1 MEITEKWL
9 GEIGGWQA
17 MKAARAL
24 VEGGHVTVQS
34 AEKGRI
40 RGLAGGGKTKFASG
54 LSFTSRTD
62 VENLCTC
69 PTARRGMICEHALAV
84 VLVHLQG
91 PKKTADVRRPGEA
104 EMRKPAI
111 SASPPLRV
119 SASALKVPG
128 TYTVFLP
135 ENLLTG
141 TMREPVGTYVRYS
154 PGGEGEE
161 SLLAAWLAEQGVK
174 NQSAPMSLP
183 SAVFDAFLRSAAEHP
198 RVIAGKPSGGG
209 LPLSIAREPV
219 RLLITAESKPGEKE
233 VTLRFAGDGQLPLIK
248 TRPGGTWFCRET
260 QSLFQLPPLG
270 PECETLLR
278 ELPTRRPLRWLISQ
292 RESLNDAFQL
302 ELRGAGLEHFHC
314 APVPCTFTL
323 HLDGSLQAVEATLRA
338 EFGGKDWLVGESG
351 RHCAAE
357 TLFPFEDTSTTGLFY
372 LRNESEEARLMAL
385 MESLGFQLG
394 TRVEASGHTLVWKLT
409 KPESVLQLYATD
421 LPRLRREMKVIEGER
436 WRAATRGVA
445 RITPQ
450 IHRRES
456 DDDRR
461 SGQDWLAMEFAYE
474 APDGFR
480 LPRAEVLRLVRSGQ
494 RSVTAKN
501 GKRYLL
507 DLAGV
512 EEFEDTLRD
521 VPLQLTADGARIS
534 GLHADYFLGDS
545 AAPSQLIDEAL
556 LLPRLGD
563 LGPKL
568 RPYQLLGTRWLTTLV
583 ESGRGGVLGD
593 DMGLGKTVQSIAM
606 ICALRSDSLSPV
618 VQSAIS
624 QIPSGERAGVRGE
637 RKASFTPSSP
647 SPSLSPQRGEG
658 PESDSLSPA
667 VQPAISPIPSGE
679 RVGVRGPEASPV
691 LIVCPKSLTG
701 NWRAEFEKF
710 APHLKVAVSQGSN
723 RAGLLSQLAEFDV
736 IITTYQLVV
745 RDQDALQKQP
755 WRLILLDEAS
765 YIRNPDTDA
774 SKAVRSLK
782 AKARLALTGTPVEN
796 SVRDLWSI
804 YQFALPGYLG
814 SRDNFKERFEQPIQ
828 NGLDSPAGLAA
839 SDRLKKL
846 LRPYFLRRMKRE
858 VLKDL
863 PEKIEQIL
871 WCEPSPAQAEVYRR
885 VLEEGREEIKAARKR
900 SGQGGAKMTMF
911 TVLLRLRQTCCDLR
925 LTGLQGDALA
935 GLDADDLS
943 GKWPMLNDKIDAILE
958 SGGKVLVFSQFVQYL
973 KLVRAKLD
981 EKKLDY
987 GYIDGSSNDREA
999 QVKRF
1004 QTDPARKIF
1013 LISLKAGGYGLN
1025 LTAADHVILLDP
1037 WWNPA
1042 VEAQAIDRAHRIGQQ
1057 RVVTAYR
1064 LAMRGTVEERILAL
1078 QQKKRGLIEAT
1089 LDENSPLMTGLA
1101 EGELEE
1107 LLG

>member
-1 MEITEKWL
+1 MCLDASLKRNHPPRQKEMEITEKWL

-219 RLLITAESKPGEKE
+219 RLLITAESKPGERE
-233 VTLRFAGDGQLPLIK
+233 VSLRFAGDGQLPLIK
-248 TRPGGTWFCRET
+248 TRPGGSWFCRET

-394 TRVEASGHTLVWKLT
+394 TRVEASGHTLVWKLS

-556 LLPRLGD
+556 LLSRLGD
-563 LGPKL
+563 FGPKL

-606 ICALRSDSLSPV
+606 ICALKSSSALQSRVPRTSPTP
-618 VQSAIS
+618 QTPAL
-624 QIPSGERAGVRGE
+624 PELASGEANYP
-637 RKASFTPSSP
+637 T
-647 SPSLSPQRGEG
+647 
-658 PESDSLSPA
+658 
-667 VQPAISPIPSGE
+667 
-679 RVGVRGPEASPV
+679 

-863 PEKIEQIL
+863 PEKIEQVL

-935 GLDADDLS
+935 ELDADDLS
-943 GKWPMLNDKIDAILE
+943 GKWPMLNDKLDAILE
-958 SGGKVLVFSQFVQYL
+958 ADGKVLVFSQFVQYL

-981 EKKLDY
+981 EKKIDY

-999 QVKRF
+999 QVKKF
-1004 QTDPARKIF
+1004 QTDPARKVF

-1089 LDENSPLMTGLA
+1089 LDEHSPLMTGLG

-1107 LLG
+1107 LLA

>member
-1 MEITEKWL
+1 MELTEKWL

-17 MKAARAL
+17 MKAARSL
-24 VEGGHVTVQS
+24 VDGGFVNVQS
-34 AEKGRI
+34 AETGRI
-40 RGLAGGGKTKFASG
+40 RGLAGGGKTKFACG
-54 LSFTSRTD
+54 LAFTSRTD
-62 VENLCTC
+62 VTNLCTC
-69 PTARRGMICEHALAV
+69 PTSRRGLICEHSLAV
-84 VLVHLQG
+84 VLAHLKGLGSANPGSRGADAVRSPQVPAVPG
-91 PKKTADVRRPGEA
+91 SALVRPATASSSSQTHALV
-104 EMRKPAI
+104 
-111 SASPPLRV
+111 SVTSPQPLR
-119 SASALKVPG
+119 LPG
-128 TYTVFLP
+128 FYSVYLP

-141 TMREPVGTYVRYS
+141 QMREPVGVYVRYT
-154 PGGEGEE
+154 PNEKEPEE
-161 SLLAAWLAEQGVK
+161 SLLAAWLAKQGVK
-174 NQSAPMSLP
+174 GQSAPLSLP
-183 SAVFDAFLRSAAEHP
+183 AAALDEFLRAAAEHA
-198 RVIAGKPSGGG
+198 RVISGKPNGAGS
-209 LPLSIAREPV
+209 PLSIAREPV
-219 RLLITAESKPGEKE
+219 RLLLTAES
-233 VTLRFAGDGQLPLIK
+233 
-248 TRPGGTWFCRET
+248 RPGDKDVLFGLASEDQRPLFPQRPTAAWFCRQT
-260 QSLFQLPPLG
+260 QSLFPVPTMT
-270 PECETLLR
+270 PECAQLLR
-278 ELPTRRPLRWLISQ
+278 ELPVKRPLKWLIQ
-292 RESLNDAFQL
+292 HREALNDAFQL
-302 ELRGAGLEHFHC
+302 ELRGSGLEHFHC
-314 APVPCTFTL
+314 APVPCRFTL

-338 EFGGKDWLVGESG
+338 EFGGQTWLVGESG
-351 RHCAAE
+351 ARCAAE
-357 TLFPFEDTSTTGLFY
+357 ALFPLEDSSTAGLFY

-385 MESLGFQLG
+385 MESLGFQISM
-394 TRVEASGHTLVWKLT
+394 RVEAGGHSLVWKLL
-409 KPESVLQLYATD
+409 KPESVLELYATE

-445 RITPQ
+445 RIAPQ

-456 DDDRR
+456 DDERR
-461 SGQDWLAMEFAYE
+461 SGTGQDWLAMEFAYE
-474 APDGFR
+474 AADGFR

-521 VPLQLTADGARIS
+521 VPIQLTADGARIS
-534 GLHADYFLGDS
+534 SLHADYFLGS
-545 AAPSQLIDEAL
+545 EQATPTKLTQETAL
-556 LLPRLGD
+556 LAKLGD

-568 RPYQLLGTRWLTTLV
+568 RPYQLLGTRWLVTLA

-593 DMGLGKTVQSIAM
+593 EMGLGKTVQSIAA
-606 ICALRSDSLSPV
+606 IVALKSF
-618 VQSAIS
+618 
-624 QIPSGERAGVRGE
+624 
-637 RKASFTPSSP
+637 AS
-647 SPSLSPQRGEG
+647 
-658 PESDSLSPA
+658 
-667 VQPAISPIPSGE
+667 
-679 RVGVRGPEASPV
+679 EAAKPT

-723 RAGLLSQLAEFDV
+723 RASLLSRLVEHDV
-736 IITTYQLVV
+736 IITTYQLAV
-745 RDQDALQKQP
+745 RDQDLLQKQL
-755 WRLILLDEAS
+755 WQLILLDEAS

-774 SKAVRSLK
+774 AKALRLLK
-782 AKARLALTGTPVEN
+782 SHARLALTGTPVEN
-796 SVRDLWSI
+796 GTRDLWSI
-804 YQFALPGYLG
+804 YQFTLPGYLG

-846 LRPYFLRRMKRE
+846 LRPYFLRRAKRE

-863 PEKIEQIL
+863 PEKIEQVL
-871 WCEPSPAQAEVYRR
+871 WCEPSAAQAEVYRR

-925 LTGLQGDALA
+925 LTGLTNEALQGLEPDE
-935 GLDADDLS
+935 LS
-943 GKWPMLNDKIDAILE
+943 GKWPMLQDKLDAILDA
-958 SGGKVLVFSQFVQYL
+958 GGKVLIFSQFVQYL
-973 KLVRAKLD
+973 KLVRAKLEAD
-981 EKKLDY
+981 SIDY

-999 QVKRF
+999 QVKAF
-1004 QTDPARKIF
+1004 QNDPRRKVF

-1064 LAMRGTVEERILAL
+1064 LALRGTVEERILAL
-1078 QQKKRGLIEAT
+1078 QAKKRGLIEAT
-1089 LDENSPLMTGLA
+1089 LDEHSPLMAGLA

>member
-17 MKAARAL
+17 MKAARGL
-24 VEGGHVTVQS
+24 VDAGFVTVQS
-34 AEKGRI
+34 AEPGRI

-54 LSFTSRTD
+54 LAFTSRSD
-62 VENLCTC
+62 VQNLCTC
-69 PTARRGMICEHALAV
+69 PTARRGLICDHALAV
-84 VLVHLQG
+84 VLAHILG
-91 PKKTADVRRPGEA
+91 PKAGAGAGMRPSTPSQGSEA
-104 EMRKPAI
+104 SRALAAKFGG
-111 SASPPLRV
+111 ASPATSAGSRQPLPANPAGSRQPLPKVLQPLR
-119 SASALKVPG
+119 LPG
-128 TYTVFLP
+128 TYSVFLP

-141 TMREPVGTYVRYS
+141 SMREPVGAYVRYT

-161 SLLAAWLAEQGVK
+161 SLLAAWLADKGVK
-174 NQSAPMSLP
+174 AQSAPLSLP
-183 SAVFDAFLRSAAEHP
+183 SAALDDFLHSAAEHP
-198 RVIAGKPSGGG
+198 RIITGKPSGGG
-209 LPLSIAREPV
+209 APLSIAREPV
-219 RLLITAESKPGEKE
+219 RLLITAESRPGERD
-233 VTLRFAGDGQLPLIK
+233 VTFRFSGEGQLPLIS
-248 TRPGGTWFCRET
+248 TRPTGPWFCRET
-260 QSLFQLPPLG
+260 QSLFGLPVLSA
-270 PECETLLR
+270 ECETLLR
-278 ELPTRRPLRWLISQ
+278 ELPARRPLKWLISQ
-292 RESLNDAFQL
+292 RDALNDAFQL

-314 APVPCTFTL
+314 APVPCAFTL
-323 HLDGSLQAVEATLRA
+323 HLDGSLQAVEAVLRA
-338 EFGGKDWLVGESG
+338 SFAGKEWLVGESG
-351 RHCAAE
+351 ARCAAE
-357 TLFPFEDTSTTGLFY
+357 GLFPFEDATTPGLFY
-372 LRNESEEARLMAL
+372 MRNESEEARLMAL
-385 MESLGFQLG
+385 METLGFQIG

-421 LPRLRREMKVIEGER
+421 LPRLRREMTVIEGER

-461 SGQDWLAMEFAYE
+461 SGGQDWLAMEFAYE

-480 LPRAEVLRLVRSGQ
+480 LPRNEVLRLVRSGQ

-501 GKRYLL
+501 GKKYLL
-507 DLAGV
+507 DLSGV

-521 VPLQLTADGARIS
+521 VPLQLTAEGARIS
-534 GLHADYFLGDS
+534 GLHADYFLGAD
-545 AAPSQLIDEAL
+545 APPTKLTEEAAL
-556 LLPRLGD
+556 LTRLGD

-568 RPYQLLGTRWLTTLV
+568 RPYQLLGVRWLVTQAQ
-583 ESGRGGVLGD
+583 SGRGGVLGD
-593 DMGLGKTVQSIAM
+593 EMGLGKTVQSIAA
-606 ICALRSDSLSPV
+606 IVALK
-618 VQSAIS
+618 SAALEIPPPS
-624 QIPSGERAGVRGE
+624 AATPPSGKNRA
-637 RKASFTPSSP
+637 
-647 SPSLSPQRGEG
+647 
-658 PESDSLSPA
+658 DSTAPA
-667 VQPAISPIPSGE
+667 PT
-679 RVGVRGPEASPV
+679 

-710 APHLKVAVSQGSN
+710 APHLTVAVSQGSN
-723 RAGLLSQLAEFDV
+723 RAGLLSRLTDFDV
-736 IITTYQLVV
+736 IITTYQLAV

-755 WRLILLDEAS
+755 WQLVLLDEAS

-774 SKAVRSLK
+774 AKALRSLK
-782 AKARLALTGTPVEN
+782 SHARLALTGTPVEN
-796 SVRDLWSI
+796 TTRDLWSI

-814 SRDNFKERFEQPIQ
+814 SRENFKERFEQPIQ

-863 PEKIEQIL
+863 PEKIEQVL
-871 WCEPSPAQAEVYRR
+871 WCDPSPAQAEVYRR

-911 TVLLRLRQTCCDLR
+911 TVLLRLRQACCDLR
-925 LTGLQGDALA
+925 LTGLTSDALK
-935 GLDADDLS
+935 GLDPDDLS
-943 GKWPMLNDKIDAILE
+943 GKWPMLNDKLEAILE
-958 SGGKVLVFSQFVQYL
+958 AGGKVLIFSQFVQYL

-981 EKKLDY
+981 DQGIDY

-999 QVKRF
+999 QVKAF
-1004 QTDPARKIF
+1004 QTNAQRKVF

-1042 VEAQAIDRAHRIGQQ
+1042 VESQAIDRAHRIGQQ

-1078 QQKKRGLIEAT
+1078 QQKKRGLVEAT
-1089 LDENSPLMTGLA
+1089 LDENSPLMSGLA
-1101 EGELEE
+1101 ESDLEG
-1107 LLG
+1107 LLE

>member
-1 MEITEKWL
+1 MYLDVSLKRNHPPRQKEMEITEKWL

-24 VEGGHVTVQS
+24 VDGGHVTVQS

-84 VLVHLQG
+84 VLMHLRG
-91 PKKTADVRRPGEA
+91 PVKDAETRRHGDAEKKPVSAP
-104 EMRKPAI
+104 PA
-111 SASPPLRV
+111 LRV
-119 SASALKVPG
+119 SASPLKVPG
-128 TYTVFLP
+128 TYTIFLP

-161 SLLAAWLAEQGVK
+161 SLLAAWLAEQGVR

-219 RLLITAESKPGEKE
+219 RLLITAESKPGERE
-233 VTLRFAGDGQLPLIK
+233 VSLRFAGDGQLPLIK
-248 TRPGGTWFCRET
+248 TRPSGTWFCRET

-292 RESLNDAFQL
+292 REALNDAFQL

-394 TRVEASGHTLVWKLT
+394 TRVEASGHTLVWKLS

-450 IHRRES
+450 IHRREA

-480 LPRAEVLRLVRSGQ
+480 LPRAEVLRLVRSGL

-534 GLHADYFLGDS
+534 GLHADYFLGES
-545 AAPSQLIDEAL
+545 SGPSKLIDEAD

-568 RPYQLLGTRWLTTLV
+568 RPYQLLGTRWLITLA
-583 ESGRGGVLGD
+583 ESERGGVLGD
-593 DMGLGKTVQSIAM
+593 DMGLGKTVQSIAA
-606 ICALRSDSLSPV
+606 IVALR
-618 VQSAIS
+618 A
-624 QIPSGERAGVRGE
+624 GMTNERMTNDAKPERGE
-637 RKASFTPSSP
+637 LRHSSFGNSSLPS
-647 SPSLSPQRGEG
+647 
-658 PESDSLSPA
+658 
-667 VQPAISPIPSGE
+667 
-679 RVGVRGPEASPV
+679 

-723 RAGLLSQLAEFDV
+723 RSGLLSQLAEFDV
-736 IITTYQLVV
+736 IITTYQLTV

-755 WRLILLDEAS
+755 WRLVLLDEAS

-782 AKARLALTGTPVEN
+782 AKARIALTGTPVEN

-911 TVLLRLRQTCCDLR
+911 TVLLRLRQICCDLR

-943 GKWPMLNDKIDAILE
+943 GKWPMLNDKLDAILE
-958 SGGKVLVFSQFVQYL
+958 ADGKVLVFSQFVQYL

-981 EKKLDY
+981 EKKIDY

-999 QVKRF
+999 QVKKF
-1004 QTDPARKIF
+1004 QSDPARKIF

-1089 LDENSPLMTGLA
+1089 LDENSPLMTGLG

-1107 LLG
+1107 LLA

>member
-17 MKAARAL
+17 MKAARGL
-24 VEGGHVTVQS
+24 VDAGFVTVQS
-34 AEKGRI
+34 AEPGRI

-54 LSFTSRTD
+54 LAFSSKSD
-62 VENLCTC
+62 VQNLCTC
-69 PTARRGMICEHALAV
+69 PTARRGLICDHALAV
-84 VLVHLQG
+84 VLAHILG
-91 PKKTADVRRPGEA
+91 PKAGAGARPPAHGGGSEISRA
-104 EMRKPAI
+104 LAAKSGGAANVSLPKAAPSQPAPSAPRQATPRKLQ
-111 SASPPLRV
+111 PLR
-119 SASALKVPG
+119 LPG
-128 TYTVFLP
+128 TYSVFLP

-141 TMREPVGTYVRYS
+141 TMREPVGAYVRYA

-161 SLLAAWLAEQGVK
+161 SLLAAWLAEKGVK
-174 NQSAPMSLP
+174 GQSAPLSLP
-183 SAVFDAFLRSAAEHP
+183 SATFDDFLHSAAEHP

-209 LPLSIAREPV
+209 FPLSIAREPV
-219 RLLITAESKPGEKE
+219 RLLVTAESKPGDKE
-233 VTLRFAGDGQLPLIK
+233 VTFRFSGEGQLPLIQ
-248 TRPGGTWFCRET
+248 TRPTGPWFCRET
-260 QSLFQLPPLG
+260 QSLFRLPALSSD
-270 PECETLLR
+270 CESLLR
-278 ELPTRRPLRWLISQ
+278 ELPARRPLKWLISQ
-292 RESLNDAFQL
+292 REALNDAFQL
-302 ELRGAGLEHFHC
+302 ELKGAGLEHFHC
-314 APVPCTFTL
+314 APVPCSFTL
-323 HLDGSLQAVEATLRA
+323 HLDGSLQAAEAVLRA
-338 EFGGKDWLVGESG
+338 SFAGKEWLVGESG
-351 RHCAAE
+351 PKCAAE
-357 TLFPFEDTSTTGLFY
+357 SLFPFEDATTPGLFY
-372 LRNESEEARLMAL
+372 MRNESEEGRLMAL
-385 MESLGFQLG
+385 METLGFQIG

-409 KPESVLQLYATD
+409 KPEAVLQLYATD
-421 LPRLRREMKVIEGER
+421 LPRLRREMKVTEGER

-450 IHRRES
+450 IHRREA

-461 SGQDWLAMEFAYE
+461 SGGQDWLAMEFAYE

-480 LPRAEVLRLVRSGQ
+480 LPRNEVLRLVRSGQ

-501 GKRYLL
+501 GKKYLL
-507 DLAGV
+507 DVSGV

-534 GLHADYFLGDS
+534 GLHADYFLGEE
-545 AAPSQLIDEAL
+545 ATPTKLTDEASL
-556 LLPRLGD
+556 LAKLGE

-568 RPYQLLGTRWLTTLV
+568 RPYQLLGVRWLVTQAQ
-583 ESGRGGVLGD
+583 SGRGGVLGD
-593 DMGLGKTVQSIAM
+593 EMGLGKTVQSIAT
-606 ICALRSDSLSPV
+606 IVALKSQGSSGPMTKEVPKPNAQDASGKGESG
-618 VQSAIS
+618 SA
-624 QIPSGERAGVRGE
+624 P
-637 RKASFTPSSP
+637 T
-647 SPSLSPQRGEG
+647 
-658 PESDSLSPA
+658 
-667 VQPAISPIPSGE
+667 
-679 RVGVRGPEASPV
+679 

-723 RAGLLSQLAEFDV
+723 RAGLLSRLTEFDV
-736 IITTYQLVV
+736 IITTYQLAV
-745 RDQDALQKQP
+745 RDQDVLQKQP
-755 WRLILLDEAS
+755 WQLVLLDEAS

-782 AKARLALTGTPVEN
+782 SRARLALTGTPVEN
-796 SVRDLWSI
+796 STRDLWSI

-863 PEKIEQIL
+863 PEKIEQVL
-871 WCEPSPAQAEVYRR
+871 WCEPSPAQAELYRR

-911 TVLLRLRQTCCDLR
+911 TVLLRLRQACCDLR
-925 LTGLQGDALA
+925 LTGVTNDALKA
-935 GLDADDLS
+935 LDPDDLS
-943 GKWPMLNDKIDAILE
+943 GKWPMLNDKLEAILE
-958 SGGKVLVFSQFVQYL
+958 AGGKVLVFSQFVQYL

-981 EKKLDY
+981 DQGIDY

-999 QVKRF
+999 QVKAF
-1004 QTDPARKIF
+1004 QSDPNRKVF

-1042 VEAQAIDRAHRIGQQ
+1042 VESQAIDRAHRIGQQ

-1078 QQKKRGLIEAT
+1078 QQKKRGLVEAT
-1089 LDENSPLMTGLA
+1089 LDEHSPLMAGLG
-1101 EGELEE
+1101 EGDLEE

>member
-1 MEITEKWL
+1 MCLDVSLKRNHPPRQKEMEITEKWL

-34 AEKGRI
+34 AEPGRI

-54 LSFTSRTD
+54 LSFFSRTN

-84 VLVHLQG
+84 VLAHIKPSVATSVSL
-91 PKKTADVRRPGEA
+91 PKRAESPVPTQVAAVSRRP
-104 EMRKPAI
+104 
-111 SASPPLRV
+111 LH
-119 SASALKVPG
+119 LPG
-128 TYTVFLP
+128 SYTIFLP

-141 TMREPVGTYVRYS
+141 TMREPVGAYVRYS

-161 SLLAAWLAEQGVK
+161 SLLAAWLAEKGVRA
-174 NQSAPMSLP
+174 QSAPMSLP
-183 SAVFDAFLRSAAEHP
+183 SAVFDDFLRSAAEHP

-233 VTLRFAGDGQLPLIK
+233 VSFRFADEGQLPLIK
-248 TRPGGTWFCRET
+248 TRPTGTWFCRET
-260 QSLFQLPPLG
+260 QSLFQVPTLT
-270 PECETLLR
+270 PECATLLR
-278 ELPTRRPLRWLISQ
+278 ELPTRRPLRWLIGQ
-292 RESLNDAFQL
+292 REALNDAFQL

-323 HLDGSLQAVEATLRA
+323 HLDGSLQAVEAVLRA

-351 RHCAAE
+351 PRCTAE
-357 TLFPFEDTSTTGLFY
+357 TLFPFEDTTTTGLFY
-372 LRNESEEARLMAL
+372 LRNESAEARLMAL

-394 TRVEASGHTLVWKLT
+394 TRVEASGHTLVWKMT
-409 KPESVLQLYATD
+409 KPESVLQLFATD

-436 WRAATRGVA
+436 WLAATRSVA

-545 AAPSQLIDEAL
+545 AAPSKLIDEPL
-556 LLPRLGD
+556 LLSRLGD

-568 RPYQLLGTRWLTTLV
+568 RPYQMLGTRWLTTLA
-583 ESGRGGVLGD
+583 ESSRGGVLGD
-593 DMGLGKTVQSIAM
+593 EMGLGKTVQSIAM
-606 ICALRSDSLSPV
+606 ICAL
-618 VQSAIS
+618 
-624 QIPSGERAGVRGE
+624 
-637 RKASFTPSSP
+637 KASAKEPT
-647 SPSLSPQRGEG
+647 
-658 PESDSLSPA
+658 
-667 VQPAISPIPSGE
+667 
-679 RVGVRGPEASPV
+679 

-723 RAGLLSQLAEFDV
+723 RALLLARLSEHDV
-736 IITTYQLVV
+736 IITTYQLTV
-745 RDQDALQKQP
+745 RDKDALQKQP
-755 WRLILLDEAS
+755 WQLVLLDEAS

-804 YQFALPGYLG
+804 FQFALPGYLG

-828 NGLDSPAGLAA
+828 NGLDSTAGLAA

-925 LTGLQGDALA
+925 LTGLKGEAIA
-935 GLDADDLS
+935 GLDAEDLS
-943 GKWPMLNDKIDAILE
+943 GKWPMLDDKLEAILE
-958 SGGKVLVFSQFVQYL
+958 AGGKVLVFSQFVQYL

-981 EKKLDY
+981 EKKIDY

-999 QVKRF
+999 QVKKF
-1004 QTDPARKIF
+1004 QSDPQRKIF

-1064 LAMRGTVEERILAL
+1064 LAIRGTVEERILAL

-1089 LDENSPLMTGLA
+1089 LDEHSPLMTGLG

-1107 LLG
+1107 LLS

>member
-1 MEITEKWL
+1 MSLKRNHHPRQKEMEITEKWL

-17 MKAARAL
+17 MKAARGL
-24 VEGGHVTVQS
+24 VDAGFVTVQT
-34 AEKGRI
+34 AEPGRI

-54 LSFTSRTD
+54 LAFSSKSD
-62 VENLCTC
+62 VQNLCTC
-69 PTARRGMICEHALAV
+69 PTARRGLICDHALAV
-84 VLVHLQG
+84 VLAHIQG
-91 PKKTADVRRPGEA
+91 PKAGSGVKPSAPSLGSDISRALAAKSGGAASVSLPKTAPSQ
-104 EMRKPAI
+104 PAQSI
-111 SASPPLRV
+111 PLKAAPKKLLPLRI
-119 SASALKVPG
+119 PG

-141 TMREPVGTYVRYS
+141 SLREPVGAYVRYA

-161 SLLAAWLAEQGVK
+161 SLLAAWLAEKGVK
-174 NQSAPMSLP
+174 AQSAPLSLP
-183 SAVFDAFLRSAAEHP
+183 SAALDDFLHSAAEHP

-209 LPLSIAREPV
+209 AALSIAREPV
-219 RLLITAESKPGEKE
+219 RLLVTAESKPGERD
-233 VTLRFAGDGQLPLIK
+233 VTFRFSGAGQLPLIQ
-248 TRPGGTWFCRET
+248 TRPTGPWFCRET
-260 QSLFQLPPLG
+260 QSLFRLPSLSPD
-270 PECETLLR
+270 CETLLR
-278 ELPTRRPLRWLISQ
+278 ELPARRPLKWLITQ
-292 RESLNDAFQL
+292 REALNDAFQL
-302 ELRGAGLEHFHC
+302 ELRGSGLEHFHC

-323 HLDGSLQAVEATLRA
+323 HLDGSLQAVEAVLRA
-338 EFGGKDWLVGESG
+338 SFAGKEWLVGESG
-351 RHCAAE
+351 ARCAAE
-357 TLFPFEDTSTTGLFY
+357 GLFPFEDANTPGLFY
-372 LRNESEEARLMAL
+372 MRNETEEARLMAL
-385 MESLGFQLG
+385 METLGFQIG

-450 IHRRES
+450 IHRREG

-461 SGQDWLAMEFAYE
+461 SGGQDWLAMEFAYE

-480 LPRAEVLRLVRSGQ
+480 LPRNEVLRLVRSGQ

-501 GKRYLL
+501 GKKYLL
-507 DLAGV
+507 DVSGV

-534 GLHADYFLGDS
+534 GLHAEYFLGEE
-545 AAPSQLIDEAL
+545 AFPAKLTEEAAL
-556 LLPRLGD
+556 LSKLGE

-568 RPYQLLGTRWLTTLV
+568 RPYQLLGVRWLVTQAQN
-583 ESGRGGVLGD
+583 GRGGVLGD
-593 DMGLGKTVQSIAM
+593 EMGLGKTVQSIAT
-606 ICALRSDSLSPV
+606 ISALK
-618 VQSAIS
+618 SA
-624 QIPSGERAGVRGE
+624 PPEKNKAGETVPHA
-637 RKASFTPSSP
+637 
-647 SPSLSPQRGEG
+647 
-658 PESDSLSPA
+658 
-667 VQPAISPIPSGE
+667 
-679 RVGVRGPEASPV
+679 PV

-701 NWRAEFEKF
+701 NWRSEFEKF
-710 APHLKVAVSQGSN
+710 APHLKVAVSQGSS
-723 RAGLLSQLAEFDV
+723 RAALLARLTEFDV
-736 IITTYQLVV
+736 IITTYQLAV
-745 RDQDALQKQP
+745 RDQDTLQKQT
-755 WRLILLDEAS
+755 WQLVLLDEAS

-774 SKAVRSLK
+774 AKALRSLK
-782 AKARLALTGTPVEN
+782 ARARLALTGTPVEN
-796 SVRDLWSI
+796 STRDLWSI

-863 PEKIEQIL
+863 PEKIEQVL
-871 WCEPSPAQAEVYRR
+871 WCEPSPAQAELYRR

-911 TVLLRLRQTCCDLR
+911 TVLLRLRQACCDLR
-925 LTGLQGDALA
+925 LTGVTNDALK
-935 GLDADDLS
+935 GLDPDDLS
-943 GKWPMLNDKIDAILE
+943 GKWPMLNDKLDAILE

-981 EKKLDY
+981 EQGIDY

-999 QVKRF
+999 QVKAF
-1004 QTDPARKIF
+1004 QTDPNRKVF

-1042 VEAQAIDRAHRIGQQ
+1042 VESQAIDRAHRIGQQ

-1078 QQKKRGLIEAT
+1078 QQKKRGLVEAT
-1089 LDENSPLMTGLA
+1089 LDEHSPLMSGLA
-1101 EGELEE
+1101 EGDLEE

>member
-24 VEGGHVTVQS
+24 VDGGHVTVQN

-84 VLVHLQG
+84 VLMHLRG
-91 PKKTADVRRPGEA
+91 PKKDAETRRPGDA
-104 EMRKPAI
+104 EKKPL
-111 SASPPLRV
+111 SSPPSLRV
-119 SASALKVPG
+119 SLSPLKVPG
-128 TYTVFLP
+128 TYTIFLP

-219 RLLITAESKPGEKE
+219 RLLITAESKPGERE
-233 VTLRFAGDGQLPLIK
+233 VSLRFAGDGQLPLIK

-292 RESLNDAFQL
+292 RESLNEAFQL

-606 ICALRSDSLSPV
+606 IVALRAGMTNERMTKDKNSEGGELRHSSL
-618 VQSAIS
+618 
-624 QIPSGERAGVRGE
+624 PS
-637 RKASFTPSSP
+637 
-647 SPSLSPQRGEG
+647 
-658 PESDSLSPA
+658 
-667 VQPAISPIPSGE
+667 
-679 RVGVRGPEASPV
+679 

-900 SGQGGAKMTMF
+900 SGQGGTKMTMF

-943 GKWPMLNDKIDAILE
+943 GKWPMLNDKLEAILE
-958 SGGKVLVFSQFVQYL
+958 AEGKVLVFSQFVQYL

-981 EKKLDY
+981 EKKIDY

-999 QVKRF
+999 QVKKF
-1004 QTDPARKIF
+1004 QTDPARKVF

-1089 LDENSPLMTGLA
+1089 LDEHSPLMTGLG

-1107 LLG
+1107 LLA

>member
-1 MEITEKWL
+1 
-9 GEIGGWQA
+9 
-17 MKAARAL
+17 
-24 VEGGHVTVQS
+24 
-34 AEKGRI
+34 
-40 RGLAGGGKTKFASG
+40 
-54 LSFTSRTD
+54 
-62 VENLCTC
+62 
-69 PTARRGMICEHALAV
+69 
-84 VLVHLQG
+84 
-91 PKKTADVRRPGEA
+91 
-104 EMRKPAI
+104 
-111 SASPPLRV
+111 V
-119 SASALKVPG
+119 SAPSALRVPG

-141 TMREPVGTYVRYS
+141 TMREPVGTYVRYA

-161 SLLAAWLAEQGVK
+161 SLLAAWLAEKGVRA
-174 NQSAPMSLP
+174 QSAPMSLP
-183 SAVFDAFLRSAAEHP
+183 SAVFDDFLRSAAEHP

-233 VTLRFAGDGQLPLIK
+233 VMLRFAGDGQLPLIK
-248 TRPGGTWFCRET
+248 TRPSGTWFCRET
-260 QSLFQLPPLG
+260 QSLFQLPPLS

-323 HLDGSLQAVEATLRA
+323 HLDGSLQAVEAVLRA

-357 TLFPFEDTSTTGLFY
+357 TLFPFEDITTSGLFY
-372 LRNESEEARLMAL
+372 LRNESGEARLMAL

-394 TRVEASGHTLVWKLT
+394 TRVEASGHMLVWKMT

-436 WRAATRGVA
+436 WLAATRGVA

-450 IHRRES
+450 IRSRDA

-545 AAPSQLIDEAL
+545 TAPSQLIDEAAL
-556 LLPRLGD
+556 LSRLGD

-568 RPYQLLGTRWLTTLV
+568 RPYQLLGTRWLTTLA

-593 DMGLGKTVQSIAM
+593 EMGLGKTVQSIAM
-606 ICALRSDSLSPV
+606 ICALRV
-618 VQSAIS
+618 SAKE
-624 QIPSGERAGVRGE
+624 P
-637 RKASFTPSSP
+637 T
-647 SPSLSPQRGEG
+647 
-658 PESDSLSPA
+658 
-667 VQPAISPIPSGE
+667 
-679 RVGVRGPEASPV
+679 

-736 IITTYQLVV
+736 IITTYQLTV
-745 RDQDALQKQP
+745 RDQDTLQKQP

-774 SKAVRSLK
+774 SRAVRSLK

-804 YQFALPGYLG
+804 FQFALPGYLG

-925 LTGLQGDALA
+925 LTGLKGDALA

-943 GKWPMLNDKIDAILE
+943 GKWPMLNDKLDAILE
-958 SGGKVLVFSQFVQYL
+958 ADGKVLVFSQFVQYL
-973 KLVRAKLD
+973 KLVRTKLD
-981 EKKLDY
+981 EKQIDY

-999 QVKRF
+999 QVKKF
-1004 QTDPARKIF
+1004 QSDPQRKIF

-1089 LDENSPLMTGLA
+1089 LDEHSPLMTGLG

-1107 LLG
+1107 LLA

>member
-1 MEITEKWL
+1 MYLDASLKRNHPPRQKEMEITEKWL

-24 VEGGHVTVQS
+24 VDGGHVTVQS

-69 PTARRGMICEHALAV
+69 PMARRGMICEHALAV
-84 VLVHLQG
+84 VLAHI
-91 PKKTADVRRPGEA
+91 
-104 EMRKPAI
+104 KPAVATNVSLPKRMDSCA
-111 SASPPLRV
+111 SAQVTVVTRQPLPRVPLR
-119 SASALKVPG
+119 VPG
-128 TYTVFLP
+128 TYTIFLP

-161 SLLAAWLAEQGVK
+161 SLLAAWLAEQGVR

-219 RLLITAESKPGEKE
+219 RLLITAESKPGERE
-233 VTLRFAGDGQLPLIK
+233 VSLRFAGDGQLPLIK
-248 TRPGGTWFCRET
+248 TRPSGTWFCRET

-278 ELPTRRPLRWLISQ
+278 ELPARRPLRWLISQ
-292 RESLNDAFQL
+292 RDALNDAFQL

-351 RHCAAE
+351 PRCVAE
-357 TLFPFEDTSTTGLFY
+357 TLFPFEDTTTTGLFY

-385 MESLGFQLG
+385 MESLGFQIA

-450 IHRRES
+450 IRSRDA

-534 GLHADYFLGDS
+534 GLHADYFLGES
-545 AAPSQLIDEAL
+545 SGPSKLIDEAD

-568 RPYQLLGTRWLTTLV
+568 RPYQLLGTRWLTTLA
-583 ESGRGGVLGD
+583 EGGRGGVLGD

-606 ICALRSDSLSPV
+606 ICALQSSLAL
-618 VQSAIS
+618 QSRVPRTPPTPQTPAL
-624 QIPSGERAGVRGE
+624 PGLASGE
-637 RKASFTPSSP
+637 ASYPT
-647 SPSLSPQRGEG
+647 
-658 PESDSLSPA
+658 
-667 VQPAISPIPSGE
+667 
-679 RVGVRGPEASPV
+679 

-736 IITTYQLVV
+736 IITTYQLTV

-755 WRLILLDEAS
+755 WRLVLLDEAS

-782 AKARLALTGTPVEN
+782 ARARIALTGTPVEN

-828 NGLDSPAGLAA
+828 NGLTSPAGLAA

-943 GKWPMLNDKIDAILE
+943 GKWPMLNDKLDAILE
-958 SGGKVLVFSQFVQYL
+958 ADGKVLVFSQFVQYL

-981 EKKLDY
+981 EKQIDY

-999 QVKRF
+999 QVKKF
-1004 QTDPARKIF
+1004 QTDPARKVF

-1089 LDENSPLMTGLA
+1089 LDENAPLMTGLG

-1107 LLG
+1107 LLA

>member
-17 MKAARAL
+17 LKAARGL
-24 VEGGHVTVQS
+24 VDAGFVTVQS
-34 AEKGRI
+34 AEPGRI
-40 RGLAGGGKTKFASG
+40 RGLAGGGKMKFASG
-54 LSFTSRTD
+54 LAFTSRSD
-62 VENLCTC
+62 VTNLCTC
-69 PTARRGMICEHALAV
+69 PTARRGLICEHALAV
-84 VLVHLQG
+84 VLAHIRG
-91 PKKTADVRRPGEA
+91 PVAANVSLPKGTP
-104 EMRKPAI
+104 
-111 SASPPLRV
+111 SPPSPAGSRQPLPEPKTRQPLRI
-119 SASALKVPG
+119 PG
-128 TYTVFLP
+128 SYTVFLP

-141 TMREPVGTYVRYS
+141 TMREPVGAYVRYA
-154 PGGEGEE
+154 PGGDGEE
-161 SLLAAWLAEQGVK
+161 SLLAAWLAEMGVK
-174 NQSAPMSLP
+174 AQSAPLSLP
-183 SAVFDAFLRSAAEHP
+183 AAALDEFLRSAAEHP

-209 LPLSIAREPV
+209 SALSIAREAV
-219 RLLITAESKPGEKE
+219 RLLITAEVKPGEKE
-233 VTLRFAGDGQLPLIK
+233 VLFRLAGDGQLPLFQA
-248 TRPGGTWFCRET
+248 RPTGPWFCRET
-260 QSLFQLPPLG
+260 QNLFQLPAFNA
-270 PECETLLR
+270 ECETLLR
-278 ELPTRRPLRWLISQ
+278 GLPARRPLKWLIAQ
-292 RESLNDAFQL
+292 REALDDAFQL
-302 ELRGAGLEHFHC
+302 ELRGAALEHFHC
-314 APVPCTFTL
+314 APVPCAFTL
-323 HLDGSLQAVEATLRA
+323 HLDGSLQAVEAVLRA
-338 EFGGKDWLVGESG
+338 SFADKEWLVGESG
-351 RHCAAE
+351 PRCAAE
-357 TLFPFEDTSTTGLFY
+357 GLFPVEDSTTPGLFY
-372 LRNESEEARLMAL
+372 LRNEAEESRMMAL
-385 MESLGFQLG
+385 METLGFQISM
-394 TRVEASGHTLVWKLT
+394 RVEGGGHTLVWKLT
-409 KPESVLQLYATD
+409 KPEAVLQLYATD

-450 IHRRES
+450 IHRREV

-461 SGQDWLAMEFAYE
+461 GGQDWLAMEFAYE

-534 GLHADYFLGDS
+534 GLHAEYFLGES
-545 AAPSQLIDEAL
+545 ATPAKLTEEAAL
-556 LLPRLGD
+556 LAKLGG

-568 RPYQLLGTRWLTTLV
+568 RPYQLLGARWLVTLC

-593 DMGLGKTVQSIAM
+593 EMGLGKTVQSIAA
-606 ICALRSDSLSPV
+606 IVALKSQGPGGPMTKEIPNANDQGESTSDKLGHSDLGHSLGIGARSLV
-618 VQSAIS
+618 
-624 QIPSGERAGVRGE
+624 IPSA
-637 RKASFTPSSP
+637 
-647 SPSLSPQRGEG
+647 
-658 PESDSLSPA
+658 
-667 VQPAISPIPSGE
+667 
-679 RVGVRGPEASPV
+679 PV
-691 LIVCPKSLTG
+691 LIICPKSLTG

-710 APHLKVAVSQGSN
+710 APHLKVAVSQGAN
-723 RAGLLSQLAEFDV
+723 RAGLLSRVTEFDV
-736 IITTYQLVV
+736 IITTYQLAV
-745 RDQDALQKQP
+745 RDQDVLQKQA
-755 WRLILLDEAS
+755 WQLVLLDEAS

-796 SVRDLWSI
+796 STRDLWSI
-804 YQFALPGYLG
+804 FQFANPGYLG

-839 SDRLKKL
+839 GDRLKKL
-846 LRPYFLRRMKRE
+846 LRPYFLRRAKRE

-863 PEKIEQIL
+863 PEKIEQVL

-911 TVLLRLRQTCCDLR
+911 TVLLRLRQACCDLR
-925 LTGLQGDALA
+925 LTGLTNDAIG

-943 GKWPMLNDKIDAILE
+943 GKWPMLQEKLDAILDA
-958 SGGKVLVFSQFVQYL
+958 GGKVLVFSQFVQYL
-973 KLVRAKLD
+973 KLVRARLD
-981 EKKLDY
+981 EQKVEY

-999 QVKRF
+999 QVKSF
-1004 QTDPARKIF
+1004 QTNPQRKVF

-1089 LDENSPLMTGLA
+1089 LDEQSPLMTGLA
-1101 EGELEE
+1101 DGELEE

>member
-1 MEITEKWL
+1 MELTEKWL

-17 MKAARAL
+17 MKAARGL
-24 VEGGHVTVQS
+24 VDGGFVTLQS
-34 AEKGRI
+34 AETGRV
-40 RGLAGGGKTKFASG
+40 RGLAGAGKTKFACG
-54 LSFTSRTD
+54 LAFTSRTD
-62 VENLCTC
+62 VTNLCTC
-69 PTARRGMICEHALAV
+69 PASRRGLICEHSLAV
-84 VLVHLQG
+84 VLAHLRGGAGPAASSQG
-91 PKKTADVRRPGEA
+91 RALTSTPTSVGSNASSRSAQPSTGPQARALASAPT
-104 EMRKPAI
+104 PATQ
-111 SASPPLRV
+111 PLRV
-119 SASALKVPG
+119 PG
-128 TYTVFLP
+128 FYTLYLP

-141 TMREPVGTYVRYS
+141 QMREPVGVYVRYN
-154 PGGEGEE
+154 PNDKEPEE
-161 SLLAAWLAEQGVK
+161 SLLAAWLAEKGVK
-174 NQSAPMSLP
+174 GQSVPLSLP
-183 SAVFDAFLRSAAEHP
+183 AAALDDFFRAAAEHP
-198 RVIAGKPSGGG
+198 RVIAGKPNGGG
-209 LPLSIAREPV
+209 SPLSIAREPV
-219 RLLITAESKPGEKE
+219 RLLLTAESRPGEKD
-233 VTLRFAGDGQLPLIK
+233 VTFRLASEDQRPLFPQ
-248 TRPGGTWFCRET
+248 RPTAAWFCRET
-260 QSLFQLPPLG
+260 QSLFPVPKLTSEAEQ
-270 PECETLLR
+270 LLR
-278 ELPTRRPLRWLISQ
+278 ELPAKRPLKWLIQ
-292 RESLNDAFQL
+292 HREALNDAFQL
-302 ELRGAGLEHFHC
+302 ELRGSGLEHFHC
-314 APVPCTFTL
+314 APVPCRFTL
-323 HLDGSLQAVEATLRA
+323 HLEGSLQAVEATLRA
-338 EFGGKDWLVGESG
+338 DFGGKEWLVGESG
-351 RHCAAE
+351 PRCAAE
-357 TLFPFEDTSTTGLFY
+357 TLFPFEDSTTPGLFY
-372 LRNESEEARLMAL
+372 LRNEAEEARLMAL
-385 MESLGFQLG
+385 MESLGFQISMK
-394 TRVEASGHTLVWKLT
+394 VEASGHRLVWKLT
-409 KPESVLQLYATD
+409 KPESVLELYATE

-445 RITPQ
+445 RIAPQ
-450 IHRRES
+450 IHRREGENEG
-456 DDDRR
+456 R
-461 SGQDWLAMEFAYE
+461 SGGGQDWLAMEFAYE

-534 GLHADYFLGDS
+534 SLHADYFLGGEDTTPAKLTEE
-545 AAPSQLIDEAL
+545 AALFAK
-556 LLPRLGD
+556 LGD

-568 RPYQLLGTRWLTTLV
+568 RPYQLLGTRWLVTLA

-593 DMGLGKTVQSIAM
+593 EMGLGKTVQSIAA
-606 ICALRSDSLSPV
+606 ICALRSPTFQSRDS
-618 VQSAIS
+618 SAS
-624 QIPSGERAGVRGE
+624 TTSETHSGESVYA
-637 RKASFTPSSP
+637 
-647 SPSLSPQRGEG
+647 
-658 PESDSLSPA
+658 
-667 VQPAISPIPSGE
+667 
-679 RVGVRGPEASPV
+679 PV

-701 NWRAEFEKF
+701 NWRSELEKF

-723 RAGLLSQLAEFDV
+723 RAGLLSRLAEQDV
-736 IITTYQLVV
+736 IITTYQLAV
-745 RDQDALQKQP
+745 RDQDVLQKQP
-755 WRLILLDEAS
+755 WQLILLDEAS

-774 SKAVRSLK
+774 AKALRSLK
-782 AKARLALTGTPVEN
+782 SRARLALTGTPVEN
-796 SVRDLWSI
+796 STRDLWSI

-846 LRPYFLRRMKRE
+846 LRPYFLRRAKRE

-863 PEKIEQIL
+863 PEKIEQVL
-871 WCEPSPAQAEVYRR
+871 WCEPSAAQAEVYRR

-925 LTGLQGDALA
+925 LTGLTGDALK
-935 GLDADDLS
+935 GLEPDDLS
-943 GKWPMLNDKIDAILE
+943 GKWPMLQDKLDAILDAD
-958 SGGKVLVFSQFVQYL
+958 GKVLIFSQFVQYL

-981 EKKLDY
+981 ADGIDY

-999 QVKRF
+999 QVKAF
-1004 QTDPARKIF
+1004 QADPKRKVF

-1064 LAMRGTVEERILAL
+1064 LALRGTVEERILAL
-1078 QQKKRGLIEAT
+1078 QAKKRGLIEAT
-1089 LDENSPLMTGLA
+1089 LDEHSPLMAGLA